1 MSFVRV
7 GVTFGKRTEEAAVD
21 PPPGDRDVLDGGTVN
36 LVGRDVEVMNTLG
49 WLVISQGGTTGRCVL
64 VVVSW
69 LASTH

>member
-1 MSFVRV
+1 MSFVSV
-7 GVTFGKRTEEAAVD
+7 GVTFGKSTDEAAVD

-49 WLVISQGGTTGRCVL
+49 WLVINHGGTTGRCVL